1 MLVLKYKA
9 IVLHLLSDPNNTVV
23 INIDPMEMRLP
34 SSQSTGNALL
44 GLGGQFI
51 VHSCVY
57 DLIRKWPLFTN
68 GIIKLS
74 LCLHGLTNFLLIQIG
89 I

>member
-9 IVLHLLSDPNNTVV
+9 IVLYLLSDPNNPVV
-23 INIDPMEMRLP
+23 INIGPMEMSLP

-51 VHSCVY
+51 FHSFVY
-57 DLIRKWPLFTN
+57 DLIRIWPLFTN

-74 LCLHGLTNFLLIQIG
+74 LCLFGSKEFLC
-89 I
+89 